1 VKEAYDNLADN
12 MSNLMVDY
20 KVISVAE
27 SPIIE
32 VFYPNETTKRVE
44 PREASVASGMVP
56 NTDFNANAETKVL
69 DELDTNE

>member
-1 VKEAYDNLADN
+1 

-32 VFYPNETTKRVE
+32 VFYPNDSTKRVE
-44 PREASVASGMVP
+44 PNEASSGTGMVP
-56 NTDFNANAETKVL
+56 NTDFNPNIESKVV